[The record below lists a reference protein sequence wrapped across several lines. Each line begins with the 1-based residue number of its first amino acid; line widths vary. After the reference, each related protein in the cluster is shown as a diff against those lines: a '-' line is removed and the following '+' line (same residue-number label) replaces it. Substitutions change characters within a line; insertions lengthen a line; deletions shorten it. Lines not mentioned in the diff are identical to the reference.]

1 MPNGSR
7 AFRDE
12 LRRELPAWQDDGL
25 VTPEAAR
32 ALEARYAL
40 AAADAGTPPAA
51 RELALAAAGL
61 IAAAAAGWVLVATDL
76 ARAHPGAG
84 IFLGYALGAAMAVGA
99 FALGSAALA
108 VLAPLATATLVQLS
122 LDAAHVGRAAQLAF
136 AAIGA
141 AAAAAPLVARG
152 ARARRAA
159 EASRGAGRAF
169 FYLAAFALSFTA
181 VANAARLEGFVP
193 GVAYAVVPALA
204 AAGLAL
210 GAGLRR
216 DDVDPLARG
225 EAMLLAGTA
234 VALGLGHHLESGTGT
249 AFVANLGLAFVAI
262 GRIVRGRAALDRLAF
277 WEGTVAGAALVVFRV
292 VEVHSGRGLVAAAIV
307 LCAAAVA
314 AAGVAFERRRSA
326 RIGARR

>member
-7 AFRDE
+7 AFREE
-12 LRRELPAWQDDGL
+12 LRRELAAWRDDGL

-40 AAADAGTPPAA
+40 ATPAAGIGPTAA
-51 RELALAAAGL
+51 RELALASAGL
-61 IAAAAAGWVLVATDL
+61 VAAAAAVWAVLATDL
-76 ARAHPGAG
+76 VRAHPGAG
-84 IFLGYALGAAMAVGA
+84 IALGYALGAALALGA

-108 VLAPLATATLVQLS
+108 VIAPLAAATLVQLS
-122 LDAAHVGRAAQLAF
+122 LEGAHVGRAAELAF

-152 ARARRAA
+152 APADRAA
-159 EASRGAGRAF
+159 AASRAVGRAL
-169 FYLAAFALSFTA
+169 FYLAAFTLSFAA
-181 VANAARLEGFVP
+181 VANAARLGSFVP
-193 GVAYAVVPALA
+193 DVAFAVVPALA
-204 AAGLAL
+204 AAGIAL

-234 VALGLGHHLESGTGT
+234 VALGMGHHLESGTGT
-249 AFVANLGLAFVAI
+249 AFVANLALAFVAI

-277 WEGTVAGAALVVFRV
+277 WEGTVAAAALVVGRV
-292 VEVHSGRGLVAAAIV
+292 VEVHPGRGLVVAAAV
-307 LCAAAVA
+307 LCAAAVGS
-314 AAGVAFERRRSA
+314 AGVAFERRR
-326 RIGARR
+326 ARR